1 MLLLLTAPRP
11 QQDPGSIMLHRFTW
25 AGPSRR
31 ITRAALRLHQLTPAA
46 RRFMLPAAVSLDT
59 DCSGLNELYPTVQL
73 LPQVVCEAD
82 DCDRDLWDAIPL
94 SEVQKHNTPESLWV
108 TYQGSVYDVTDFIN
122 KHPGNQSSPTHAT
135 YTATRGR
142 RC

>member
-1 MLLLLTAPRP
+1 
-11 QQDPGSIMLHRFTW
+11 MLHRFTS

-31 ITRAALRLHQLTPAA
+31 IARAALRLHQLNPAA